1 MKIKEGYLLKKV
13 AGEFIIV
20 PIAKGG
26 ISSVMTLN
34 ETGAF
39 LFERL
44 SDGADES
51 AVIQALLDEYDTDV
65 ETATRD
71 VRRFIASLSQAG
83 VLDD

>member
-26 ISSVMTLN
+26 INSVMTLN

-39 LFERL
+39 LFEKIAE
-44 SDGADES
+44 GTDE
-51 AVIQALLDEYDTDV
+51 ATVVKALLDEYDTDF
-65 ETATRD
+65 ETASRD
-71 VRRFIASLSQAG
+71 VRKFIASLAQAG